1 MSKNKEIYG
10 TITEYNEKTTRTVL
24 KADSIVDGVVDKF
37 IDRSRVGKAK
47 YGVTLDREDWSLEQW
62 IEAAQ
67 EEHMDA
73 ILYLEKIKTIIGG
86 KKK

>member
-47 YGVTLDREDWSLEQW
+47 YGVTLDREDLSLYDWCEHSIQ
-62 IEAAQ
+62 EA
-67 EEHMDA
+67 MDL
-73 ILYLEKIKTIIGG
+73 ILYL
-86 KKK
+86 KKVQKMIDPKR

>member
-67 EEHMDA
+67 EEYMDA

>member
-62 IEAAQ
+62 IEAVQ

>member
-47 YGVTLDREDWSLEQW
+47 YGVTLDREDLSLYDWCEHSIQ
-62 IEAAQ
+62 EA
-67 EEHMDA
+67 MDL
-73 ILYLEKIKTIIGG
+73 ILYLRKIQKTIDP
-86 KKK
+86 KR

>member
-47 YGVTLDREDWSLEQW
+47 YGVTLDREDWSSEQW
-62 IEAAQ
+62 IEAVQ